1 MPEAFFAHNSFK
13 MLNIQPSEYY
23 NSNISDLEIRIKK
36 IKKQI
41 IFLSLFRLLTFV
53 IFVTFMALYTFHWQS
68 SLFLGLS
75 FIGLLSFLYVVKR
88 DLKLA
93 EEAKLLA
100 NKLCLNQ
107 NEIKFL
113 NHSFDQQE
121 TGSDYANLNPH
132 LADDF
137 DLFGE
142 GSLYQYLNRCFTK
155 IGKDRFASSLCKSE
169 LNKDVILKKQEAIKE
184 LSEKN
189 EFVQNFQAH
198 AMLISET
205 GKELSNIQTWLDEPV
220 LKMRFLKISSV
231 ICPFISLSWLA
242 LVVFGPF
249 TINSFLLPILMNM
262 LIVGVNKDLI
272 NESHAHLGK
281 SSSVL
286 KKYTAL
292 IKLAEN
298 ESFKSSYLDEVKQKL
313 SDQNTKASLVLKS
326 LFKLLNTF
334 DLRYN
339 WLVSLTL
346 NALLIFDVQILFRLI
361 KWKELHKESIP
372 TWFQAL
378 SELEPLMSYAVFAY
392 NNQLHISYPTV
403 CDERFSFQSKEMGH
417 PLLASSVRVN
427 NSININHSPCVN
439 IITGANMAGKS
450 TFLRTMTVNLIL
462 AMNGAP
468 VCAREFSFSPC
479 EIMSSIKI
487 QDSLSN
493 NESYFY
499 AELLRIKEIISH
511 VEKQPRTLVILD
523 EILRGTNT
531 KDKQLGSL
539 GLLEKL
545 ISLNAV
551 VMIATHDLLIGKL
564 EDKYPKHVMNNCFEV
579 ELKNDQLVFD
589 YKLKQGISQKLNA
602 SFLMKKM
609 GIMN

>member
-1 MPEAFFAHNSFK
+1 MQ
-13 MLNIQPSEYY
+13 NIQPADFY
-23 NSNISDLEIRIKK
+23 NANVSKFNSRIKK

-41 IFLSLFRLLTFV
+41 FFLSLFRLFS
-53 IFVTFMALYTFHWQS
+53 FVTFVAFIALYIFHKQTN
-68 SLFLGLS
+68 LFLAVS
-75 FIGLLSFLYVVKR
+75 FIAFVSFLYVVQR
-88 DLKLA
+88 DLRLA
-93 EEAKLLA
+93 AESKLLA
-100 NKLCLNQ
+100 NKLRLNQ

-113 NHSFDQQE
+113 NYEFDQQQ
-121 TGSDYANLNPH
+121 TGSNYANLNPH
-132 LADDF
+132 LAADF
-137 DLFGE
+137 DLFGA

-155 IGKDRFASSLCKSE
+155 IGKDRFANSLCQSE
-169 LNKDVILKKQEAIKE
+169 LDEDVIIKKQEAIKE
-184 LSEKN
+184 LCEKN
-189 EFVQNFQAH
+189 KFVQNFQAH

-205 GKELSNIQTWLDEPV
+205 GKELSNLQAWLDEPV
-220 LKMRFLKISSV
+220 AKLRFLQISSI
-231 ICPFISLSWLA
+231 ICPLISLSWLA
-242 LVVFGPF
+242 AVAFGPF
-249 TINSFLLPILMNM
+249 TLGSLLLPILINM
-262 LIVGVNKDLI
+262 LIVGANKKLI
-272 NESHAHLGK
+272 NDSHAHLGK

-292 IKLAEN
+292 IKLTES
-298 ESFKSSYLDEVKQKL
+298 ESFESPYLNAIKKKL
-313 SDQNTKASLVLKS
+313 SDQDTKASLVLKS
-326 LFKLLNTF
+326 LFNLLNTF

-339 WLVSLTL
+339 WVVSLTL
-346 NALLIFDVQILFRLI
+346 NALFLFDVQILFRLI

-372 TWFQAL
+372 TWFPVL

-392 NNQLHISYPTV
+392 NNQSQITYPQISNE
-403 CDERFSFQSKEMGH
+403 DFSFRANEIGH
-417 PLLASSVRVN
+417 PLLASSLRVN
-427 NSININHSPCVN
+427 NTINIKNTPCVN

-468 VCAREFSFSPC
+468 VCAKKLVFSPC

-564 EDKYPKHVMNNCFEV
+564 EDKYPLCVTNNCFEV
-579 ELKNDQLVFD
+579 ELTDDQLIFD

-609 GIMN
+609 GIMD

>member
-1 MPEAFFAHNSFK
+1 MQNR
-13 MLNIQPSEYY
+13 QPTDFY
-23 NSNISDLEIRIKK
+23 NANVSKFDARIKK

-41 IFLSLFRLLTFV
+41 VFLSLLRLFT
-53 IFVTFMALYTFHWQS
+53 FVTFVAFIALYIFHKQTN
-68 SLFLGLS
+68 LFLAVS
-75 FIGLLSFLYVVKR
+75 FIGFVSFLYVVQR
-88 DLKLA
+88 DLRLA
-93 EEAKLLA
+93 AESKLLA

-113 NHSFDQQE
+113 NHEFDQQHP
-121 TGSDYANLNPH
+121 GSNYANLNPY
-132 LADDF
+132 LAADF
-137 DLFGE
+137 DLFGA

-155 IGKDRFASSLCKSE
+155 IGKDRFANSLCQSE
-169 LNKDVILKKQEAIKE
+169 LDENVIIRKQEAIKE
-184 LSEKN
+184 LCEKN

-205 GKELSNIQTWLDEPV
+205 GKELSNLQAWLDEPV
-220 LKMRFLKISSV
+220 AKLRFLQISSI
-231 ICPFISLSWLA
+231 ICPLISLSWLA
-242 LVVFGPF
+242 AVAFGPF
-249 TINSFLLPILMNM
+249 TLGSLLLPILMNM
-262 LIVGVNKDLI
+262 LIVGANKKLI
-272 NESHAHLGK
+272 NDSHTHLGK

-292 IKLAEN
+292 IKLTEN
-298 ESFKSSYLDEVKQKL
+298 ESFESPYLNAIKKKL
-313 SDQNTKASLVLKS
+313 SDQDTKASLVLES
-326 LFKLLNTF
+326 LFNLLNTF

-339 WLVSLTL
+339 WVVSLTL
-346 NALLIFDVQILFRLI
+346 NALFLFDVQILFRLI

-372 TWFQAL
+372 AWFPVL

-392 NNQLHISYPTV
+392 NNQSQITYPQISNE
-403 CDERFSFQSKEMGH
+403 DFSFQANEMGH
-417 PLLASSVRVN
+417 PLLASSLRVN
-427 NSININHSPCVN
+427 NTINIKNTPCVN

-462 AMNGAP
+462 AMNGAA
-468 VCAREFSFSPC
+468 VCAKKLVFTPC

-551 VMIATHDLLIGKL
+551 VMIATHDLVIGEL
-564 EDKYPKHVMNNCFEV
+564 ENKYPKHVNNQCFEV
-579 ELKNDQLVFD
+579 ELTNDQLIFD

-609 GIMN
+609 AIMD

>member
-1 MPEAFFAHNSFK
+1 MQK
-13 MLNIQPSEYY
+13 IQPKDYY
-23 NSNISDLEIRIKK
+23 ISNISNLEIRIKK

-53 IFVTFMALYTFHWQS
+53 VFITFMALYCFHLQS
-68 SLFLGLS
+68 GLFLGVS
-75 FIGLLSFLYVVKR
+75 FIGFISFLYAVKR

-93 EEAKLLA
+93 AEVKLLA
-100 NKLCLNQ
+100 NKLRLNQ

-113 NHSFDQQE
+113 NHNFDHQKI
-121 TGSDYANLNPH
+121 GSDYANLNPH
-132 LADDF
+132 LANDF

-142 GSLYQYLNRCFTK
+142 GSLYQYLNRCFTI
-155 IGKDRFASSLCKSE
+155 IGKDRFATSLCKSE
-169 LNKDVILKKQEAIKE
+169 LNEDVILKKQVGIKE

-205 GKELSNIQTWLDEPV
+205 GKELSNIQAWLDEPV

-231 ICPFISLSWLA
+231 VCPFISLSWLA
-242 LVVFGPF
+242 LVAFGPL
-249 TINSFLLPILMNM
+249 TIGSLLLPILMNM
-262 LIVGVNKDLI
+262 LIVGANKKLI
-272 NESHAHLGK
+272 NDSHAHLGK

-292 IKLAEN
+292 IKLTEN
-298 ESFKSSYLDEVKQKL
+298 ESFKSPYLNEIKQNL

-339 WLVSLTL
+339 WVVSLTL
-346 NALLIFDVQILFRLI
+346 NALFIFDVQILFRLI

-378 SELEPLMSYAVFAY
+378 SELEPLMSYAVFTY
-392 NNQLHISYPTV
+392 NNQSQISYPNV
-403 CDERFSFQSKEMGH
+403 YGERFNFQAKEMGH
-417 PLLASSVRVN
+417 PLLASSLRVN
-427 NSININHSPCVN
+427 NTINIKNSPCVN

-468 VCAREFSFSPC
+468 VCAKEFFFSPC

-531 KDKQLGSL
+531 RDKQLGSL

-551 VMIATHDLLIGKL
+551 VMIATHDLVIGKL
-564 EDKYPKHVMNNCFEV
+564 EDKYPDHVMNNCFEV
-579 ELKNDQLVFD
+579 ELTNDQLIFD

-609 GIMN
+609 GIMD